1 MKTEWQFFFETKDLF
16 FKKEH
21 KYKCTANGDKICSN
35 IVSGDFS
42 FDLKITPDKECKNPQ
57 IDQTGQLSITLP
69 LPYDDA
75 KPIVHGLVHNI
86 TQKISFDSGGRFNI
100 HGGMILG
107 THIPE
112 TAEEEKELGEHRHF
126 AEMNLIE
133 ALEPPEFNSDSLEEI
148 SKLPLDMGLISQY
161 NATKVSKNPIEK
173 FLGFFKII
181 ESQFAKQ
188 NKKQN
193 LRECLETNVN
203 LLEIFKCT
211 FKFETY
217 ENAHSSY
224 IEFIKNIVHARHRCA
239 HLRLSKKFGYVP
251 TDHKIAIEVEPY
263 IGALEIFTH
272 EIIMREKGTL
282 FS

>member
-21 KYKCTANGDKICSN
+21 KYKCTANGDEIRSDV
-35 IVSGDFS
+35 VSGEFS

-57 IDQTGQLSITLP
+57 IDQTGQLRITLP
-69 LPYDDA
+69 LSYDDA

-112 TAEEEKELGEHRHF
+112 TAEEEKKLGEHRHF
-126 AEMNLIE
+126 AEINMIE
-133 ALEPPEFNSDSLEEI
+133 VLEPPEFNSDSLEEI
-148 SKLPLDMGLISQY
+148 SKLPLDMGLISQH
-161 NATKVSKNPIEK
+161 NATKASKNPIEK

-181 ESQFAKQ
+181 ESQFAKK
-188 NKKQN
+188 NKNQN

-211 FKFETY
+211 FKFETD

-224 IEFIKNIVHARHRCA
+224 IEFIKNIVHTRHRCA
-239 HLRLSKKFGYVP
+239 HLRLSKNFGYVP
-251 TDHKIAIEVEPY
+251 TDHKIAKEVEPY
-263 IGALEIFTH
+263 IGALEILTH
-272 EIIMREKGTL
+272 EIIRNCAKGV
-282 FS
+282 